1 MQNPPGPPV
10 PPSPQIPS
18 SSQTP
23 AAPQTTTCPYCG
35 FANESGGPVCGNCGR
50 QLQGGYEY
58 SGSLADKG
66 TGWVKLAVIA
76 AILVGI
82 GALLWTQ
89 GPKLV
94 DSFNELTGTDAVD
107 EALDELNEL
116 DDLDDIGGGGNSAGN
131 NGSGNDVESPYNSV
145 KELVA
150 ALNKGGLDCNRVKTD
165 LADDTIA
172 TGSCQAP
179 GEVARIHV
187 QINIYFFRPSLESAR
202 DIMAQRA
209 FTYVHDANWFV
220 VTQLETAKE
229 VHDILGGKLV
239 RAKN

>member
-1 MQNPPGPPV
+1 MVSGSQGGGNVTPT
-10 PPSPQIPS
+10 PSV
-18 SSQTP
+18 
-23 AAPQTTTCPYCG
+23 PQTTTCPYCG

-50 QLQGGYEY
+50 QLQGGQKYAT
-58 SGSLADKG
+58 SLADRG
-66 TGWVKLAVIA
+66 TGWVKFAVVA
-76 AILVGI
+76 AVLVGI

-94 DSFNELTGTDAVD
+94 DSINDVVDTDSVAD
-107 EALDELNEL
+107 SFNEL
-116 DDLDDIGGGGNSAGN
+116 DDIGAAGDPGGSGGSGD

-150 ALNKGGLDCNRVKTD
+150 ALNKGGFDCNQVKTD
-165 LADDTIA
+165 HADDTIA

-179 GEVARIHV
+179 GEVVRIHV
-187 QINIYFFRPSLESAR
+187 QINIYFFKPSLDSAR
-202 DIMAQRA
+202 GIMAQGA
-209 FTYVHDANWFV
+209 FNYVHDANWFV

-239 RAKN
+239 RAKS